1 MSSKNVLSILSAVHK
16 QRWSNCPGTVLAI
29 NYFHL
34 QWVVGV
40 LLLQVDVYLSPTMK
54 TKAAWIT
61 MNHHHS
67 ILHPAE
73 TDSWQFPT
81 FSSTVPRHISG
92 APPQVVVDSLH
103 QPLRRKQVLS
113 LGPTLQRTCHLDDWN
128 QTMSKSHYVTLYKS
142 LLGLKYIPCR
152 ELTYSLPTHF
162 WRWFSFS
169 QGGIF

>member
-1 MSSKNVLSILSAVHK
+1 MVQELFWQSTTFIYCEWLEFFFYKWMSIYRPPWKPKPHE
-16 QRWSNCPGTVLAI
+16 
-29 NYFHL
+29 
-34 QWVVGV
+34 
-40 LLLQVDVYLSPTMK
+40 SP
-54 TKAAWIT
+54 WII

-81 FSSTVPRHISG
+81 FYSTVPRHISG

-113 LGPTLQRTCHLDDWN
+113 LGPTLQRICHLDDWN
-128 QTMSKSHYVTLYKS
+128 QTMTKSHSVTLYKS

-152 ELTYSLPTHF
+152 ELMYSLPTHF